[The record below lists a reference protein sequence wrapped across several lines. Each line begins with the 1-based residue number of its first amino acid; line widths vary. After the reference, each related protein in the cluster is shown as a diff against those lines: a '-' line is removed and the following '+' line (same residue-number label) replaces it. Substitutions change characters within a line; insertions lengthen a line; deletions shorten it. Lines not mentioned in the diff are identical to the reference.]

1 MKSDSKTTHFGVAFP
16 KVSPSIYVCSH
27 IEFKDSGGIHIQ
39 FFFTFKTTYVLAG
52 CIKNNYTDVYS
63 FDKDVLR
70 LAKRPSFFLVNTV
83 ISFAMRFF

>member
-16 KVSPSIYVCSH
+16 KVSQIFMSALISNLKTQVAY
-27 IEFKDSGGIHIQ
+27 
-39 FFFTFKTTYVLAG
+39 TFNSSLRSKPYVLAG

-63 FDKDVLR
+63 FDKDVLS
-70 LAKRPSFFLVNTV
+70 LAKRPSFILVNTV

>member
-1 MKSDSKTTHFGVAFP
+1 MSALISNLKTQVAYTFNSSLLSKL
-16 KVSPSIYVCSH
+16 
-27 IEFKDSGGIHIQ
+27 
-39 FFFTFKTTYVLAG
+39 YVLAG
-52 CIKNNYTDVYS
+52 CIKNNYMYTDVYS

>member
-1 MKSDSKTTHFGVAFP
+1 MSALISNLKTQVAYTFNSSLLSKL
-16 KVSPSIYVCSH
+16 
-27 IEFKDSGGIHIQ
+27 
-39 FFFTFKTTYVLAG
+39 YVLAG
-52 CIKNNYTDVYS
+52 FKNNYTDVYS

>member
-16 KVSPSIYVCSH
+16 KASPNIYVCSH
-27 IEFKDSGGIHIQ
+27 IEFKVAY
-39 FFFTFKTTYVLAG
+39 TFNSSLLSKLYVLAG

-63 FDKDVLR
+63 FDKDVLS
-70 LAKRPSFFLVNTV
+70 LAKRPSLFLVNTV